1 VAITAKPLP
10 TIARRD
16 IATTKG
22 NVPNVL
28 LVFIRMILLILVIYS
43 LSRLYSSYTSI
54 GITRSLKKMDFYEV
68 NLRE

>member
-10 TIARRD
+10 AIARRD

-28 LVFIRMILLILVIYS
+28 LIFIGIVLLILVIYS
-43 LSRLYSSYTSI
+43 
-54 GITRSLKKMDFYEV
+54 F
-68 NLRE
+68 